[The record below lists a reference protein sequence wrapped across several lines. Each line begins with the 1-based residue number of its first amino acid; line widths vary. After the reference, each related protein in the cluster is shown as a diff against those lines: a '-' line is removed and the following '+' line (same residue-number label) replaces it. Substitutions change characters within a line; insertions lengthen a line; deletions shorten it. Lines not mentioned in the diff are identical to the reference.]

1 MTEEQIQYVGLDQ
14 IVADPDQPRRFF
26 EEDSLERLA
35 ASLKELG
42 QLVPIRVRFDGERF
56 LIEDGE
62 RRLRAA
68 KRAGFSTIAVIV
80 EEKGVANGGAGQ
92 RQLVINCQRED
103 LTSGEKAHAI
113 RRLMDETGWNASQV
127 ADRLGFSKATVSRLL
142 SLLELP
148 EPIRER
154 VDSGEIPLSAA
165 NSLARV
171 TDGGQQAALASEV
184 AAGRLTRDGLVG
196 TLKSRRNG
204 GPPRAPRGASRV
216 CCKLSSG
223 QSVTVSSEETL
234 DLDEFITAL
243 EEVLGKAR
251 KARTQGLEVSTL
263 AKMFRDQAKT

>member
-1 MTEEQIQYVGLDQ
+1 MTEEQIQYLTLDQ
-14 IVADPDQPRRFF
+14 VIPDPDQPRRFF
-26 EEDSLERLA
+26 EEESLERLA
-35 ASLKELG
+35 ASLRELG

-56 LIEDGE
+56 IIEDGE
-62 RRLRAA
+62 RRMRAA
-68 KRAGFSTIAVIV
+68 KRAGFTTIAVIV
-80 EEKGVANGGAGQ
+80 EEKGVSNGGAGQ

-142 SLLELP
+142 SLLDLP
-148 EPIRER
+148 EAIRER
-154 VDSGEIPLSAA
+154 VNSGEIPLSAA

-171 TDGGQQAALASEV
+171 TDGEQQAALASEV

-196 TLKSRRNG
+196 TLKAHRNG
-204 GPPRAPRGASRV
+204 SPGAQRGASRV

-223 QSVTVSSEETL
+223 QSVTVSAEETL
-234 DLDEFITAL
+234 DLDEFIAAL

-251 KARTQGLEVSTL
+251 KARTQGIEVSTL
-263 AKMFRDQAKT
+263 AKMFRDQAKA